1 VLIAFRGLALCW
13 LFELPMLGLLDMSKN
28 SSLAG
33 GAMRAM
39 LLGLGDFLKM
49 AAVQ

>member
-1 VLIAFRGLALCW
+1 
-13 LFELPMLGLLDMSKN
+13 MSKN

-39 LLGLGDFLKM
+39 LLGLEDFLKM
-49 AAVQ
+49 AAIQ